1 MTLYICCN
9 RTWNRQARSTTS
21 YSPLFSQACGWGV
34 LTPPE
39 KTDGYELRSRG
50 PASQGFNA
58 LDKLLTVLLTK
69 EQTTEVFPPYVNVSC
84 SVPRFFIAFSFKR
97 QPW

>member
-58 LDKLLTVLLTK
+58 LDNQLVYMPAFH
-69 EQTTEVFPPYVNVSC
+69 QTLWLGDIHL
-84 SVPRFFIAFSFKR
+84 FF
-97 QPW
+97 